1 MNVRFRDLWFRNVS
15 IRRLYV
21 LLSMFPASA
30 YFLTFPFLFAF
41 LTSYNFFPFPFA
53 FYLFSLSAFAYLLFL
68 WCSHFFIYF
77 LSLSIVF
84 LFPFSI
90 FSWSLFFPSHFSPAA
105 LFLWFAAI
113 ISLCI
118 FLSSPSSPLCSLCL
132 PYCQL
137 TAHSLALLLSVTPPQ
152 TNVNVIPLCACNR
165 IPPFK

>member
-90 FSWSLFFPSHFSPAA
+90 FSWSLFFPSHLFSCLSIPVICCHNFSLYIPLFPSFSPLFPLSSILSTYCTQSGIAA
-105 LFLWFAAI
+105 L
-113 ISLCI
+113 SDT
-118 FLSSPSSPLCSLCL
+118 SPNQC
-132 PYCQL
+132 
-137 TAHSLALLLSVTPPQ
+137 
-152 TNVNVIPLCACNR
+152 
-165 IPPFK
+165 